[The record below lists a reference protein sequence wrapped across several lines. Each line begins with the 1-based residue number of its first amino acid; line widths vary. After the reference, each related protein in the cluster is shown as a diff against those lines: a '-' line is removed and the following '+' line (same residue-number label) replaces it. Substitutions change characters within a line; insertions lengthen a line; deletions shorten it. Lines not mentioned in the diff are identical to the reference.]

1 MTQYSTEQENRLR
14 EAVEKMPAFPKSVQK
29 IIELTRDINC
39 DPKDLVAVI
48 EKDPV
53 MTVKILRV
61 LNSAYYST
69 PRKITSMHHSI
80 VYLGFNTIKHLAI
93 SIASLGILP
102 KRNIAGFD
110 INHYQFHSLVV
121 ASIAKL
127 LCSRTGT
134 NDDPMDYY
142 IAGLLHDFGK
152 VVLAQFMPDAF
163 RAAQALSREKNI
175 SLSEAERA
183 TFGTDHAMIGAML
196 AEKWQFPE
204 MLVNCIRHHHNI
216 ENNPSVM
223 MACVFAA
230 DQISKRVTTG
240 SDDDASIREL
250 PAAVENICGGS
261 IDEIIA
267 SLGDL
272 TRIIDEA
279 ALFVQVESDT

>member
-1 MTQYSTEQENRLR
+1 MTQYSADQENRLR

-80 VYLGFNTIKHLAI
+80 VFLGFNTIKHLAL

-110 INHYQFHSLVV
+110 INQYQLHSLAV
-121 ASIAKL
+121 AGIAKL
-127 LCSRTGT
+127 LCSRAGTG
-134 NDDPMDYY
+134 DDPMDYY

-152 VVLAQFMPDAF
+152 VVLAQFMPDEF
-163 RAAQALSREKNI
+163 RSAQNLSREQNI
-175 SLSEAERA
+175 PLSEAERL
-183 TFGTDHAMIGAML
+183 TFGTDHAAIGAML

-204 MLVNCIRHHHNI
+204 TLIHCIRDHHHI
-216 ENNPSVM
+216 ENDSSVM
-223 MACVFAA
+223 LACIYAA
-230 DQISKRVTTG
+230 DQISKRIAGVDCYTA
-240 SDDDASIREL
+240 DKPL
-250 PAAVENICGGS
+250 PPAVENICSGS
-261 IDEIIA
+261 IDELIA
-267 SLGDL
+267 SMGDL
-272 TRIIDEA
+272 PRIMDEA